1 MSNDRKHG
9 KGIANSG
16 FTLIE
21 VIVAMA
27 VLAVVA
33 TSILSLFSQSA
44 KFNANARMEQKATL
58 ANQTVIEDIMTYE
71 DLTAMAKGYESE
83 SGWAV
88 VDSADPVSCAT
99 VSSIETSPTSII
111 TPAGGLVNGNAAPYY
126 FKRPVVIDGTEFLAM
141 VTVDPT
147 VYATTASGRGS
158 KKAAASDNKASSL
171 LTDIYYNDLAMP
183 ELRSIY
189 TDTNV
194 VVVQS
199 DEDDKGINQ
208 LAGLYGGDTNVA
220 TTAIRGQ
227 IPSGDAWRE
236 MNVIL
241 QYATKE
247 SGGVTTIDADF
258 VEARVEFVY
267 YGQDSAGNPIHTT
280 IDVMEDEFAIEDLK
294 NIYIFYKNFCTDY
307 DGIDIHKKDTI
318 TLKLNEA
325 IAASSTVDQLRNA
338 LQRQL
343 SFYLIFTRNGL
354 TDDQYA
360 NQYQPKFVLQDPL
373 YATMIA
379 NDPSDPGKAMVVSNA
394 MNGVEMDAILQQS
407 GRDTVADRKYQKADG
422 SQDTASNA
430 HTGILVAQ
438 NQTLVADVK
447 VQIFD
452 KSGETEY
459 QVSDTGKGE

>member
-58 ANQTVIEDIMTYE
+58 ANQTVIEDIMSYE
-71 DLTAMAKGYESE
+71 DLVEMAHGYESE

-88 VDSADPVSCAT
+88 VDRADPLSCT
-99 VSSIETSPTSII
+99 VLSSIETSPASII
-111 TPAGGLVNGNAAPYY
+111 TAAGGLVNGNTAPYY

-147 VYATTASGRGS
+147 VYATTATGRGS

-189 TDTNV
+189 TDNNV

-199 DEDDKGINQ
+199 DEDDRGISQ
-208 LAGLYGGDTNVA
+208 LAGSYGASDVSTA
-220 TTAIRGQ
+220 TAAIRGQ
-227 IPSGDAWRE
+227 IPSGTARRE
-236 MNVIL
+236 INITL

-247 SGGVTTIDADF
+247 SGGVTTIDDDF
-258 VEARVEFVY
+258 VEARVEFDY
-267 YGQDSAGNPIHTT
+267 YAQDVTGNPIHTT
-280 IDVMEDEFAIEDLK
+280 IGSMEDEFAIQDLK

-307 DGIDIHKKDTI
+307 DGTNNKKDI
-318 TLKLNEA
+318 INLKLDEA
-325 IAASSTVDQLRNA
+325 IATSSTVNQLRNA
-338 LQRQL
+338 LHQQL
-343 SFYLIFTRNGL
+343 SFYLVFTRNGL

-360 NQYQPKFVLQDPL
+360 SQYRPKFVLGDSL

-379 NDPSDPGKAMVVSNA
+379 GDPSEPGKAMVVSNA
-394 MNGVEMDAILQQS
+394 MKGVEMDAVLQQS
-407 GRDTVADRKYQKADG
+407 GRDKVADRKYQKADG
-422 SQDTASNA
+422 SLDTAPNA

-447 VQIFD
+447 VQIYD
-452 KSGETEY
+452 KTGEKEY